1 MVSTIATG
9 GNSTRRIAAFRTD
22 ASVRIGT
29 GHVMRCLTLADEFR
43 RSGYACVFICR
54 LADGDLTREIV
65 QRGHQVTTL
74 PRIGSPLK
82 NSDLSDVDT
91 WLGVEFQRDAQETIR
106 ALVEFDSTPEWLVV
120 DHYGIDARWERE
132 LAPFVGHIMVID
144 DLANRPHSCEVL
156 LDQNL
161 YQQMNQRYEHLIIDG
176 CVTLLG
182 PHYALLRDEFQQA
195 RSFLR
200 PRTGEVQRL
209 FVFFGGVDQANM
221 TACALKGI
229 AQLTDLN
236 LSGDVV
242 VGTGNPHLTEIE
254 QLTERLNN
262 FQLHVQSAD
271 IARLMSSAD
280 LSIGAGGTTTWERAY
295 LGLPSISV
303 VVAENQREMT
313 DAAARAGACMNLGW
327 YEQVI
332 QDTIA
337 TAIREAVS
345 SPQVMRKMSRQA
357 LAISAPEHQ
366 TGTSLVARVL
376 MQKSKV
382 VV

>member
-9 GNSTRRIAAFRTD
+9 GDSSRRIVAFRAD

-29 GHVMRCLTLADEFR
+29 GHVMRCLTLADELR
-43 RSGYACVFICR
+43 RSGYLCVFICR
-54 LADGDLTREIV
+54 LADGDLTREIAR
-65 QRGHQVTTL
+65 RGHQVATL
-74 PRIGSPLK
+74 PRISSPLK
-82 NSDLSDVDT
+82 SSDLSESDS
-91 WLGVEFQRDAQETIR
+91 WLGTEFQLDAQETIR
-106 ALVEFDSTPEWLVV
+106 ALIEFDTTPDWLVV
-120 DHYGIDARWERE
+120 DHYGIDARWEHD
-132 LAPFVGHIMVID
+132 LAPFVGHIVVID
-144 DLANRPHSCEVL
+144 DLANRPHSCAVL

-161 YQQMNQRYEHLIIDG
+161 YQQMNQRYEHLIDDS

-182 PHYALLRDEFQQA
+182 PNYALLRNEFQQA

-200 PRTGEVQRL
+200 PRTGEVNRL
-209 FVFFGGVDQANM
+209 FVFFGGIDQANL
-221 TACALKGI
+221 TSLALRAI
-229 AQLTDLN
+229 SQLPDLS

-242 VGTGNPHLTEIE
+242 VGSGNPHLTEIE
-254 QLTERLNN
+254 QLTERLDN

-313 DAAARAGACMNLGW
+313 DAAARAGACTNLGW
-327 YEQVI
+327 YEQVV
-332 QDTIA
+332 QETIA
-337 TAIREAVS
+337 SAIREAVA
-345 SPQVMRKMSRQA
+345 SPQVLRKMSRQA